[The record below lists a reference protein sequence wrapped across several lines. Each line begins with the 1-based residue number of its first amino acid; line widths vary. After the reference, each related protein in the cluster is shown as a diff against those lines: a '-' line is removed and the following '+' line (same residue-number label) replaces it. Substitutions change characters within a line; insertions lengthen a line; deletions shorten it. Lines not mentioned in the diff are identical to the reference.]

1 MNGMQLMRLR
11 DCARATL
18 LGQVMQW
25 PGSEMRGLEAMG
37 FLTAVPLGDS
47 RYGHQ
52 ATAQGLAYLKQPD
65 VLKQLEVL

>member
-1 MNGMQLMRLR
+1 MTGMQLMRLR

-25 PGSEMRGLEAMG
+25 PSSEMRGLQAMG
-37 FLTAVPLGDS
+37 FLKEVSLGNGNS
-47 RYGHQ
+47 GYQ
-52 ATAQGLAYLKQPD
+52 TTPQGLAYLKQPD